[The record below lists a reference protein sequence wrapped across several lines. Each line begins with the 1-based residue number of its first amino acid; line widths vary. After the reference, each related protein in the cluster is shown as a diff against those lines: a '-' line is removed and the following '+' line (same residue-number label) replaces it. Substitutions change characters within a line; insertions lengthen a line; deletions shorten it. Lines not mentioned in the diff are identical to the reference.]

1 MGGTLASHPQ
11 VPVEAA
17 GVEHLGRDILAAA
30 DKEEVLRIPVAVG
43 GRAALEVEGPD
54 LEVEGLE
61 QEASASRK

>member
-1 MGGTLASHPQ
+1 MGGTLAFHPQ

-30 DKEEVLRIPVAVG
+30 EEVLRIPVAVG